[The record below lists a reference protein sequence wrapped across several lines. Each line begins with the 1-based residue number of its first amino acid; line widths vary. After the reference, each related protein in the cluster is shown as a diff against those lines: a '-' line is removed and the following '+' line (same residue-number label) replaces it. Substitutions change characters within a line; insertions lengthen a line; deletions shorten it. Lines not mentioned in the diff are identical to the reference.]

1 MTSLTLV
8 LLAALPGADQKAPA
22 KPAAPPARVTV
33 TAETACLH
41 CTFGEGDDCA
51 LCLKLDDKTPVLLDG
66 KAARPF
72 FEGRLERK
80 VVVAEGT
87 LALSKDKRLVLTC
100 DNVHAWGDKD
110 KGKAPE
116 KGKVRVAGTAC
127 CGQCDL
133 GVCDECTLAVGNGAL
148 PVVLDGKLAAGHAEA
163 KDGQTL
169 TAVGKLFRDKRGLL
183 RLQAESV
190 DVKLPAK
197 KDK

>member
-8 LLAALPGADQKAPA
+8 LLAALPAAGRKAPA

-41 CTFGEGDDCA
+41 CTFGEGEHCA
-51 LCLKLDDKTPVLLDG
+51 LCLKLDDKMPVLLDG
-66 KAARPF
+66 KAAKPF
-72 FEGRLERK
+72 FASRLDGK

-110 KGKAPE
+110 KGRAPE
-116 KGKVRVAGTAC
+116 KGKVRVAGAAC
-127 CGQCDL
+127 CGSCDL
-133 GVCDECTLAVGNGAL
+133 GVCDECTLAVANGAL

-163 KDGQTL
+163 KEGRAL
-169 TAVGKLFRDKRGLL
+169 TAVGTLFRDKRGLL
-183 RLQAESV
+183 RLRADSA
-190 DVKLPAK
+190 DLKK

>member
-1 MTSLTLV
+1 MNSLTLV

-41 CTFGEGDDCA
+41 CTFGEGDGCA
-51 LCLKLDDKTPVLLDG
+51 LCLKLDDKTPVLLEG
-66 KAARPF
+66 KAAKPF
-72 FEGRLERK
+72 FASRLDGK
-80 VVVAEGT
+80 VVVAEGA

-100 DNVHAWGDKD
+100 ENVHAWTDKD

-116 KGKVRVAGTAC
+116 KGKVRVAGSAC
-127 CGQCDL
+127 CGSCDL

-183 RLQAESV
+183 RLQADAV
-190 DVKLPAK
+190 DLKK

>member
-1 MTSLTLV
+1 MTPLTLV

-33 TAETACLH
+33 TAATACLH

-51 LCLKLDDKTPVLLDG
+51 LCLKLDEKTPVLLDG
-66 KAARPF
+66 KAAKPF
-72 FEGRLERK
+72 FKGRLDGK

-87 LALSKDKRLVLTC
+87 LALSKDKRLMLTC
-100 DNVHAWGDKD
+100 DSIHAWTAKD
-110 KGKAPE
+110 KGQAPD
-116 KGKVRVAGTAC
+116 KGKVRVAGT
-127 CGQCDL
+127 

-163 KDGQTL
+163 KDATAL
-169 TAVGKLFRDKRGLL
+169 TATGKLFRDKRGLL
-183 RLQAESV
+183 RLQADAV
-190 DVKLPAK
+190 DLKKPAK

>member
-1 MTSLTLV
+1 MTSLALV

-22 KPAAPPARVTV
+22 KVAAPPARVTV

-41 CTFGEGDDCA
+41 CSFGEGEDCA
-51 LCLKLDDKTPVLLDG
+51 LCLKVDDKTPVLLEG
-66 KAARPF
+66 KAAKPF

-87 LALSKDKRLVLTC
+87 LAVSKDKRLVLTC
-100 DNVHAWGDKD
+100 DNVHAWTDKD

-127 CGQCDL
+127 CGSCDL
-133 GVCDECTLAVGNGAL
+133 GVCDECTLSVANGGL
-148 PVVLDGKLAAGHAEA
+148 PVVLDGKLAAGHVEA
-163 KDGQTL
+163 KEGQTL

-183 RLQAESV
+183 RLQADSV
-190 DVKLPAK
+190 DLKT

>member
-8 LLAALPGADQKAPA
+8 LLAALPAADQKAPA
-22 KPAAPPARVTV
+22 KPAAPPAHVTV

-41 CTFGEGDDCA
+41 CSFGEGDDCA

-66 KAARPF
+66 KAAKPF
-72 FEGRLERK
+72 FKDRLEGK
-80 VVVAEGT
+80 VVVAEGK

-100 DNVHAWGDKD
+100 DNVHAWTDKD
-110 KGKAPE
+110 KGRAPD
-116 KGKVRVAGTAC
+116 KGKVRVAGAAC

-133 GVCDECTLAVGNGAL
+133 GVCDVCTLAVGNVAL

-190 DVKLPAK
+190 DLKKPAK

>member
-1 MTSLTLV
+1 MTPLTLV
-8 LLAALPGADQKAPA
+8 LLAALPAADQKAPA

-41 CTFGEGDDCA
+41 CTFGEGEHCA
-51 LCLKLDDKTPVLLDG
+51 LCLKLDDKTPVLLEG
-66 KAARPF
+66 KAAKPF
-72 FEGRLERK
+72 FASRLDGK

-87 LALSKDKRLVLTC
+87 LTLSKDKRLVLTC
-100 DNVHAWGDKD
+100 DSAHAWTDKD
-110 KGKAPE
+110 KGQAPE
-116 KGKVRVAGTAC
+116 KGKVRVAGTAV
-127 CGQCDL
+127 CGSCDL

-163 KDGQTL
+163 KDKQTL

-190 DVKLPAK
+190 DIKLPAK

>member
-1 MTSLTLV
+1 MYSLSLV
-8 LLAALPGADQKAPA
+8 LLAALPTADPKA
-22 KPAAPPARVTV
+22 PAAPPARVTV
-33 TAETACLH
+33 TATTACLH
-41 CTFGEGDDCA
+41 CTFGEGEHCA

-66 KAARPF
+66 KAAKPF
-72 FEGRLERK
+72 FASRLDGK

-116 KGKVRVAGTAC
+116 KGKVRVAGTAV

-133 GVCDECTLAVGNGAL
+133 GVCDACTRAVANGAL

-163 KDGQTL
+163 KDAQAL
-169 TAVGKLFRDKRGLL
+169 TAVGTLFRDKRGLL
-183 RLQAESV
+183 RLRADSA
-190 DVKLPAK
+190 DLKK

>member
-1 MTSLTLV
+1 MTTLTFV

-22 KPAAPPARVTV
+22 KPATPPARVSV
-33 TAETACLH
+33 TAPTACLH
-41 CTFGEGDDCA
+41 CSFGEGEDCA
-51 LCLKLDDKTPVLLDG
+51 LCLKLDDKTPVLLEG

-72 FEGRLERK
+72 FEGRLDGK

-87 LALSKDKRLVLTC
+87 LTLSKDRRLVLTC
-100 DNVHAWGDKD
+100 ENVHAWTDKD

-116 KGKVRVAGTAC
+116 KGKVRVAGTAV

-163 KDGQTL
+163 KEAQTL

-190 DVKLPAK
+190 DLKK

>member
-1 MTSLTLV
+1 MSPLTLV
-8 LLAALPGADQKAPA
+8 LLAALPAADA

-41 CTFGEGDDCA
+41 CSFGEGEHCA
-51 LCLKLDDKTPVLLDG
+51 LCLKLDDKTPVLLEG
-66 KAARPF
+66 KAAKPF
-72 FEGRLERK
+72 FASRLDGK
-80 VVVAEGT
+80 VVVAEGA

-100 DNVHAWGDKD
+100 ASVHAWADKD
-110 KGKAPE
+110 KGKAPD

-127 CGQCDL
+127 CGHCDL

-163 KDGQTL
+163 KDAQTL
-169 TAVGKLFRDKRGLL
+169 TAVGKLFRDKRGVL
-183 RLQAESV
+183 RLQADSA
-190 DVKLPAK
+190 DLKKPAK

>member
-1 MTSLTLV
+1 MTSLTIV
-8 LLAALPGADQKAPA
+8 LLAALPAADQKAAA

-33 TAETACLH
+33 TAATACLH
-41 CTFGEGDDCA
+41 CSFGEGDHCA
-51 LCLKLDDKTPVLLDG
+51 LCLKLDDKTPVLLEG
-66 KAARPF
+66 KSAKPF
-72 FEGRLERK
+72 FAGRLDGK

-87 LALSKDKRLVLTC
+87 LALSKEKRLVLTC
-100 DNVHAWGDKD
+100 AGVHAWTDKD
-110 KGKAPE
+110 KGQAPD

-133 GVCDECTLAVGNGAL
+133 GLCDTCTLAVANSAL

-163 KDGQTL
+163 KDAQAL
-169 TAVGKLFRDKRGLL
+169 TATGKLFRDKRGLL

>member
-1 MTSLTLV
+1 MSSLAIV
-8 LLAALPGADQKAPA
+8 LLAALPGADQKAA
-22 KPAAPPARVTV
+22 KPAGPPARVTV

-41 CTFGEGDDCA
+41 CSFGEGDDCA
-51 LCLKLDDKTPVLLDG
+51 LCLKLDDKTPVLLEG
-66 KAARPF
+66 KAAKPF

-100 DNVHAWGDKD
+100 DNVHARSDKD
-110 KGKAPE
+110 KGKAPD

-127 CGQCDL
+127 CGSCDL
-133 GVCDECTLAVGNGAL
+133 GVCDECTLSVANGAV

-163 KDGQTL
+163 KEGQTL
-169 TAVGKLFRDKRGLL
+169 TAVGKLFRDRRGLL

-190 DVKLPAK
+190 DRRK

>member
-1 MTSLTLV
+1 MTTLSFV

-33 TAETACLH
+33 TAPTACLH
-41 CTFGEGDDCA
+41 CSFGEGEDCA

-66 KAARPF
+66 KAAKPF
-72 FEGRLERK
+72 FASRLDGK

-100 DNVHAWGDKD
+100 DNVHAYSDKD
-110 KGKAPE
+110 KAPE

-127 CGQCDL
+127 CGSCDL
-133 GVCDECTLAVGNGAL
+133 NVCDECTLAVANGAL

-163 KDGQTL
+163 KEGQTL
-169 TAVGKLFRDKRGLL
+169 TAVGRLFRDKRGLL
-183 RLQAESV
+183 RLQADSA
-190 DVKLPAK
+190 DLKK

>member
-1 MTSLTLV
+1 MTPLTLV
-8 LLAALPGADQKAPA
+8 LLAALPAADQKAPA
-22 KPAAPPARVTV
+22 KPAAPAARVTV

-41 CTFGEGDDCA
+41 CTFGEGEHCA
-51 LCLKLDDKTPVLLDG
+51 LCVKLDDKTPVLLEG
-66 KAARPF
+66 KAAKPF
-72 FEGRLERK
+72 FAARLDGK

-100 DNVHAWGDKD
+100 DNVHAWTDKD
-110 KGKAPE
+110 KGKSPD

-133 GVCDECTLAVGNGAL
+133 GVCDACTLAVGNGTL

>member
-1 MTSLTLV
+1 MCSLTLV
-8 LLAALPGADQKAPA
+8 LLAALPAADPKA
-22 KPAAPPARVTV
+22 PAAPPARVTV

-41 CTFGEGDDCA
+41 CTFGEGEHCA

-66 KAARPF
+66 KAAKPF
-72 FEGRLERK
+72 FASRLDGK

-100 DNVHAWGDKD
+100 DNVHAWTDKD
-110 KGKAPE
+110 KGKAPA
-116 KGKVRVAGTAC
+116 KGKVRVAGTAV

-133 GVCDECTLAVGNGAL
+133 GVCDECTLAVANGSL

-163 KDGQTL
+163 KDAQAL
-169 TAVGKLFRDKRGLL
+169 TAVGTLFRDKPGLL
-183 RLQAESV
+183 RLRADSA
-190 DVKLPAK
+190 DLKK